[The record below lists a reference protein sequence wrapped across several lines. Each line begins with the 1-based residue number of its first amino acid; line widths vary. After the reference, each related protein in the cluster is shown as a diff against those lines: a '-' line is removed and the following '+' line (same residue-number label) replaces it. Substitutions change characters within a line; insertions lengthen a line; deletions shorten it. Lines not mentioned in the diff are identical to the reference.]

1 MSKQFTKVLAL
12 GLAAMMVLSGC
23 GGTSTETKTPEESTA
38 EKAEQ
43 QQEQTQEQ
51 QAGEETKHELKE
63 VVIPVISTEEIETFN
78 FLHSQRTEDSRVLV
92 NLWDGLLTSNS
103 RGEIVAGIADEW
115 GTEDGGLTWK
125 FHLRDGVKWVDVNA
139 NEKADCTAEDFATG
153 LEWVLNFHKNES
165 INTSLAMG
173 MIKGAEE
180 YYEYTKA
187 LSKEEAQAL
196 TAGEGSKFRE
206 TVGMEVVDKNNI
218 VFHCISEK
226 PYFEGVATSTCV
238 YPLSQALVDELGVDG
253 VNGMN
258 NENMWYNGAYTLT
271 SYIQGNE
278 KIFTK
283 NPKYWDA
290 DSVRFD
296 TATHRMV
303 ESWDTAYQ
311 LYQAGEVDYVKLT
324 ESMIKTISENPNHE
338 FYKYMVPDKPSSS
351 SYQMHWNYA
360 KNKED
365 GTVDTNW
372 NTAIANEAFRKSIY
386 YGLDLTG
393 FFGRFN
399 ALEPLQCEN
408 NAFTCRNLVRTSD
421 GTDYVDLVE
430 ERLQLPKSNGETP
443 RRYDPEKAAEYKKQ
457 AMEELSALGV
467 TFPVEIDYYIAG
479 SDQTKLDNTL
489 VLQNSF
495 ENCLG
500 SDYVKFNIK
509 TYISSLGKEVRE
521 PRLHSFIIS
530 GWSTDYN
537 DPKGYLDSTVIGNDN
552 AWYAD
557 SYSNINK
564 VEENDVTKE
573 LLDSYRTYTKMVE
586 EADKITKDMD
596 ARYEAFA
603 DAEAYTLEKAHMLPC
618 YYNVG
623 WCLTRYNVHAEF
635 SGSRMKNW
643 ETKADGYTVD
653 EVKEILAAQ
662 GK

>member
-12 GLAAMMVLSGC
+12 GLAAMMVLGGC
-23 GGTSTETKTPEESTA
+23 GGTSTETKAPEDATA
-38 EKAEQ
+38 EKQEQQDEQ
-43 QQEQTQEQ
+43 QQTGPEATR
-51 QAGEETKHELKE
+51 ELKE
-63 VVIPVISTEEIETFN
+63 VVIPKIATGEIETFN
-78 FLHSQRTEDSRVLV
+78 FLHSQRAEDSTVLL

-103 RGEIVAGIADEW
+103 RGEIIAAIADEW

-153 LEWVLNFHKNES
+153 LEWILNFHKNES
-165 INTSLAMG
+165 INTSMPIE

-180 YYEYTKA
+180 YYEYTKT
-187 LSKEEAQAL
+187 LSEEEARAL

-206 TVGMEVVDKNNI
+206 MVGMEIVDKNNI
-218 VFHCISEK
+218 IYHCISEK
-226 PYFEGVATSTCV
+226 PYFDTLATSNAL
-238 YPLSQALVDELGVDG
+238 YPLAQGLVDELGVDG
-253 VNGMN
+253 VNAMN
-258 NENMWYNGAYTLT
+258 NENMWYNGGYTLT

-283 NPKYWDA
+283 NPKYWDTE
-290 DSVRFD
+290 SVRFD

-324 ESMIKTISENPNHE
+324 ESMIKTISDNPNHE
-338 FYKYMVPDKPSSS
+338 FYKYMVPDKPSMS
-351 SYQMHWNYA
+351 SYQFHWNYA

-365 GTVDTNW
+365 GTPDTNW

-386 YGLDLTG
+386 YGLNLTDY
-393 FFGRFN
+393 FARFN
-399 ALEPLQCEN
+399 AVEPLQCEN
-408 NAFTCRNLVRTSD
+408 NGFTCRNLVRTSD

-430 ERLQLPKSNGETP
+430 DRLELPASDGTNP
-443 RRYDPEKAAEYKKQ
+443 RRYDADKAAEYKKQ
-457 AMEELSALGV
+457 AMEELTALGV

-479 SDQTKLDNTL
+479 ANQTQLDNAL

-495 ENCLG
+495 DKYLG
-500 SDYVKFNIK
+500 GDYVKLNIK
-509 TYISSLGKEVRE
+509 TYISSLSKEVRE
-521 PRLHSFIIS
+521 PRLQSFVIN
-530 GWSTDYN
+530 GWSADYN
-537 DPKGYLDSTVIGNDN
+537 DPKNYLGQTVIGNDN

-557 SYSNINK
+557 AYSNINK
-564 VEENDVTKE
+564 LEENETNKE
-573 LLDSYRTYTKMVE
+573 LLEQYRTYTEMVE
-586 EADKITKDMD
+586 KADAITKDMD

-653 EVKEILAAQ
+653 EVKAILAAQ

>member
-43 QQEQTQEQ
+43 DQTGVES
-51 QAGEETKHELKE
+51 TRELKE
-63 VVIPVISTEEIETFN
+63 VVIPKIASSELETFN
-78 FLHSQRTEDSRVLV
+78 FLHSQRSEDAVVLL

-103 RGEIVAGIADEW
+103 RGEIIAAVADEW
-115 GTEDGGLTWK
+115 GTKDGGLTWK

-165 INTSLAMG
+165 VNTSMPIE

-180 YYEYTKA
+180 YYEYTKT
-187 LSKEEAQAL
+187 LSEEEARAL

-206 TVGMEVVDKNNI
+206 MVGMEIVDKNNI
-218 VFHCISEK
+218 IYHCVSEK
-226 PYFEGVATSTCV
+226 PYFDTLATSNCL
-238 YPLSQALVDELGVDG
+238 YPLAQGLVDELGVDG
-253 VNGMN
+253 VNAMN

-278 KIFTK
+278 KVFTK
-283 NPKYWDA
+283 NPKYWDTE
-290 DSVRFD
+290 SVRFD

-311 LYQAGEVDYVKLT
+311 LYQTGDVDYVKLT

-338 FYKYMVPDKPSSS
+338 FYKYMVPDKPSTM
-351 SYQMHWNYA
+351 SYQFHWNYA

-365 GTVDTNW
+365 GTPDTNW

-386 YGLDLTG
+386 YGLNLYDY
-393 FFGRFN
+393 FGRFN
-399 ALEPLQCEN
+399 AVEPLQCEN
-408 NAFTCRNLVRTSD
+408 SSYTCRNLARTSD
-421 GTDYVDLVE
+421 GVDYVDLVE
-430 ERLQLPKSNGETP
+430 ERMGLPESDGKNT
-443 RRYDPEKAAEYKKQ
+443 RRYDAEKGAEYKKQ
-457 AMEELSALGV
+457 AIEELTALGV
-467 TFPVEIDYYIAG
+467 TFPVDVDFYVPGAN
-479 SDQTKLDNTL
+479 QTQLDNAL

-495 ENCLG
+495 DKYLG

-509 TYISSLGKEVRE
+509 TYISSFSKEVRE
-521 PRLHSFIIS
+521 PRVQSFCIN
-530 GWSTDYN
+530 GWGADYN
-537 DPKGYLDSTVIGNDN
+537 DPKNYLGQTVIGNDN
-552 AWYAD
+552 AWYSSA
-557 SYSNINK
+557 YSNINK
-564 VEENDVTKE
+564 VEENETNKE
-573 LLDSYRTYTKMVE
+573 LLDSYRTYTEMVE
-586 EADKITKDMD
+586 KADAITKDMD

-653 EVKEILAAQ
+653 EVKAILAAQ

>member
-1 MSKQFTKVLAL
+1 MNKQFTKALAL
-12 GLAAMMVLSGC
+12 GLAAMMVLGGC
-23 GGTSTETKTPEESTA
+23 GGTSTETKAPEDATA
-38 EKAEQ
+38 EKQEQQDEQ
-43 QQEQTQEQ
+43 QQTGPEATR
-51 QAGEETKHELKE
+51 ELKE
-63 VVIPVISTEEIETFN
+63 VVIPKIATGEIETFN
-78 FLHSQRTEDSRVLV
+78 FLHSQRAEDSTVLL

-103 RGEIVAGIADEW
+103 RGEIIAAIADEW

-153 LEWVLNFHKNES
+153 LEWILNFHKNES
-165 INTSLAMG
+165 INTSMPIE

-180 YYEYTKA
+180 YYEYTKT
-187 LSKEEAQAL
+187 LSEEEARAL

-206 TVGMEVVDKNNI
+206 MVGMEIVDKNNI
-218 VFHCISEK
+218 IYHCISEK
-226 PYFEGVATSTCV
+226 PYFDTLATSNAL
-238 YPLSQALVDELGVDG
+238 YPLAQGLVDELGVDG
-253 VNGMN
+253 VNAMN
-258 NENMWYNGAYTLT
+258 NENMWYNGGYTLT

-283 NPKYWDA
+283 NPKYWDTE
-290 DSVRFD
+290 SVRFD

-324 ESMIKTISENPNHE
+324 ESMIKTISDNPNHE
-338 FYKYMVPDKPSSS
+338 FYKYMVPDKPSMS
-351 SYQMHWNYA
+351 SYQFHWNYA

-365 GTVDTNW
+365 GTPDTNW

-386 YGLDLTG
+386 YGLNLTDY
-393 FFGRFN
+393 FARFN
-399 ALEPLQCEN
+399 AVEPLQCEN
-408 NAFTCRNLVRTSD
+408 NGFTCRNLVRTSD

-430 ERLQLPKSNGETP
+430 DRLELPASDGTNP
-443 RRYDPEKAAEYKKQ
+443 RRYDADKAAEYKKQ
-457 AMEELSALGV
+457 AMEELTALGV

-479 SDQTKLDNTL
+479 ANQTQLDNAL

-495 ENCLG
+495 DKYLG
-500 SDYVKFNIK
+500 GDYVKLNIK
-509 TYISSLGKEVRE
+509 TYISSLSKEVRE
-521 PRLHSFIIS
+521 PRLQSFVIN
-530 GWSTDYN
+530 GWSADYN
-537 DPKGYLDSTVIGNDN
+537 DPKNYLGQTVIGNDN

-557 SYSNINK
+557 AYSNINK
-564 VEENDVTKE
+564 LEENETNKE
-573 LLDSYRTYTKMVE
+573 LLEQYRTYTEMVE
-586 EADKITKDMD
+586 KADAITKDMD

-653 EVKEILAAQ
+653 EVKAILAAQ

>member
-43 QQEQTQEQ
+43 EQTGVES
-51 QAGEETKHELKE
+51 TRELKE
-63 VVIPVISTEEIETFN
+63 VVIPKIATSELTTFN
-78 FLHSQRTEDSRVLV
+78 FLHTQNGDDGVVLY
-92 NLWDGLLTSNS
+92 NLWDGLLSSNS
-103 RGEIVAGIADEW
+103 WGQIIAGIADEW

-139 NEKADCTAEDFATG
+139 NEKADCVADDFATG
-153 LEWVLNFHKNES
+153 LEWVLNFHKNEAV
-165 INTSLAMG
+165 NTSMPME
-173 MIKGAEE
+173 MIKGARE
-180 YYEYTKA
+180 YYEYTKT
-187 LSKEEAQAL
+187 LSEEEGYAL

-206 TVGMEVVDKNNI
+206 MVGIEVLDEHNLI
-218 VFHCISEK
+218 YHCIAEK
-226 PYFEGVATSTCV
+226 PYFDTLAASNCL
-238 YPLSQALVDELGVDG
+238 YPLAQGLVDELGVDG
-253 VNGMN
+253 VNAMN
-258 NENMWYNGAYTLT
+258 NENMWYNGAYTMT
-271 SYIQGNE
+271 TYVQGNE
-278 KIFTK
+278 KVFTK
-283 NPKYWDA
+283 NPKYWDTE
-290 DSVRFD
+290 SVRFD
-296 TATHRMV
+296 KATHRMV
-303 ESWDTAYQ
+303 ESWDTAYH

-324 ESMIKTISENPNHE
+324 ESMVKTISENPDHE
-338 FYKYMVPDKPSSS
+338 FYKYMVPDKPSKMSV
-351 SYQMHWNYA
+351 QFHWNYV

-365 GTVDTNW
+365 GTPDTNW

-386 YGLDLTG
+386 YGLNMIDYL
-393 FFGRFN
+393 GRFN
-399 ALEPLQCEN
+399 AVEPLQCEN
-408 NAFTCRNLVRTSD
+408 SSYTCRNLARTSD

-467 TFPVEIDYYIAG
+467 TFPVEFDHYIVG
-479 SDQTKLDNTL
+479 SNQTQLDNAL

-495 ENCLG
+495 DKYLG
-500 SDYVKFNIK
+500 SDYVKLNIN
-509 TYISSLGKEVRE
+509 TYIANFNKEIRE
-521 PRLHSFIIS
+521 RRLQSFRLD
-530 GWSTDYN
+530 GWGADYN
-537 DPKGYLDSTVIGNDN
+537 DPKNYLAQTMLGNEN
-552 AWYAD
+552 AMYAE

-564 VEENDVTKE
+564 LEENETNKE
-573 LLDSYRTYTKMVE
+573 LLEQLRTYTEMVE
-586 EADKITKDMD
+586 KADAITKDMD

-653 EVKEILAAQ
+653 EVKAILAAQ

>member
-1 MSKQFTKVLAL
+1 MNKQFTKALAL
-12 GLAAMMVLSGC
+12 GLAAMMVLGGC
-23 GGTSTETKTPEESTA
+23 GGASTETKAPEEATA
-38 EKAEQ
+38 EKQEQQDEQ
-43 QQEQTQEQ
+43 QQTGPEATR
-51 QAGEETKHELKE
+51 ELKE
-63 VVIPVISTEEIETFN
+63 VVIPKIATGEIETFN
-78 FLHSQRTEDSRVLV
+78 FLHSQRAEDSTVLL

-103 RGEIVAGIADEW
+103 RGEIIAAIADEW

-153 LEWVLNFHKNES
+153 LEWILNFHKNES
-165 INTSLAMG
+165 INTSMPIE

-180 YYEYTKA
+180 YYEYTKT
-187 LSKEEAQAL
+187 LSEEEARAL

-206 TVGMEVVDKNNI
+206 MVGMEIVDKNNI
-218 VFHCISEK
+218 IYHCISEK
-226 PYFEGVATSTCV
+226 PYFDTLATSNAL
-238 YPLSQALVDELGVDG
+238 YPLAQGLVDELGVDG
-253 VNGMN
+253 VNAMN
-258 NENMWYNGAYTLT
+258 NENMWYNGGYTLT

-283 NPKYWDA
+283 NPKYWDTE
-290 DSVRFD
+290 SVRFD

-324 ESMIKTISENPNHE
+324 ESMIKTISDNPNHE
-338 FYKYMVPDKPSSS
+338 FYKYMVPDKPSMS
-351 SYQMHWNYA
+351 SYQFHWNYA

-365 GTVDTNW
+365 GTPDTNW

-386 YGLDLTG
+386 YGLNLTDY
-393 FFGRFN
+393 FARFN
-399 ALEPLQCEN
+399 AVEPLQCEN
-408 NAFTCRNLVRTSD
+408 NGFTCRNLVRTSD

-430 ERLQLPKSNGETP
+430 DRLELPASDGTNP
-443 RRYDPEKAAEYKKQ
+443 RRYDADKAAEYKKQ
-457 AMEELSALGV
+457 AMEELTALGV
-467 TFPVEIDYYIAG
+467 TFPVEINYYIAG
-479 SDQTKLDNTL
+479 ANQTQLDNAL

-495 ENCLG
+495 DKYLG
-500 SDYVKFNIK
+500 GDYVKLNIK
-509 TYISSLGKEVRE
+509 TYISSLSKEVRE
-521 PRLHSFIIS
+521 PRLQSFVIN
-530 GWSTDYN
+530 GWSADYN
-537 DPKGYLDSTVIGNDN
+537 DPKNYLGQTVIGNDN

-557 SYSNINK
+557 AYSNINK
-564 VEENDVTKE
+564 LEENETNKE
-573 LLDSYRTYTKMVE
+573 LLEQYRTYTEMVE
-586 EADKITKDMD
+586 KADAITKDMD

-653 EVKEILAAQ
+653 EVKAILAAQ

>member
-1 MSKQFTKVLAL
+1 MNKQFTKALAL
-12 GLAAMMVLSGC
+12 GLAAMMVLGGC
-23 GGTSTETKTPEESTA
+23 GGASTETKAPEEASA
-38 EKAEQ
+38 EKPQQ
-43 QQEQTQEQ
+43 QQEQSEPE
-51 QAGEETKHELKE
+51 AKRELTE
-63 VVIPVISTEEIETFN
+63 VVIPKIASSELETFN
-78 FLHSQRTEDSRVLV
+78 FLHSQRSEDAVVLL

-103 RGEIVAGIADEW
+103 RGEIIAAVADEW
-115 GTEDGGLTWK
+115 GTKDGGLTWK

-165 INTSLAMG
+165 VNTSMPIE

-180 YYEYTKA
+180 YYEYTKT
-187 LSKEEAQAL
+187 LSEEEARAL

-206 TVGMEVVDKNNI
+206 MVGMEIVDKNNI
-218 VFHCISEK
+218 IIYHCVSEK
-226 PYFEGVATSTCV
+226 PYFDTLATSNCL
-238 YPLSQALVDELGVDG
+238 YPLAQGLVDELGVDG
-253 VNGMN
+253 VNAMN

-278 KIFTK
+278 KVFTK
-283 NPKYWDA
+283 NPKYWDTE
-290 DSVRFD
+290 SVRFD

-311 LYQAGEVDYVKLT
+311 LYQTGDVDYVKLT
-324 ESMIKTISENPNHE
+324 ESMIKTISENPDHE
-338 FYKYMVPDKPSSS
+338 LYQYMVPDKPSTM
-351 SYQMHWNYA
+351 SYQFHWNYA

-365 GTVDTNW
+365 GTPDTNW

-386 YGLDLTG
+386 YGLNLYDY
-393 FFGRFN
+393 FGRFN
-399 ALEPLQCEN
+399 AVEPLQCEN
-408 NAFTCRNLVRTSD
+408 SSYTCRNLARTSD
-421 GTDYVDLVE
+421 GVDYVDLVE
-430 ERLQLPKSNGETP
+430 ERMGLPESDGKNP
-443 RRYDPEKAAEYKKQ
+443 RRYDAEKGAEYKKQ
-457 AMEELSALGV
+457 AIEELTALGV
-467 TFPVEIDYYIAG
+467 TFPVDVDFYVPGAN
-479 SDQTKLDNTL
+479 QTQLDNAL

-495 ENCLG
+495 DKYLG

-509 TYISSLGKEVRE
+509 TYISSFSKEVRE
-521 PRLHSFIIS
+521 PRVQSFCIN
-530 GWSTDYN
+530 GWGADYN
-537 DPKGYLDSTVIGNDN
+537 DPKNYLGQTVIGNDN
-552 AWYAD
+552 AWYSSA
-557 SYSNINK
+557 YSNINK
-564 VEENDVTKE
+564 VEENETNKE
-573 LLDSYRTYTKMVE
+573 LLDSYRTYTEMVE
-586 EADKITKDMD
+586 KADAITKDMD

>member
-43 QQEQTQEQ
+43 EQTGVES
-51 QAGEETKHELKE
+51 TRELTE
-63 VVIPVISTEEIETFN
+63 VVIPKIASSELETFN
-78 FLHSQRTEDSRVLV
+78 FLHSQRSEDAVVLL

-103 RGEIVAGIADEW
+103 RGEIIAAVADEW

-165 INTSLAMG
+165 VNTSMPIE

-180 YYEYTKA
+180 YYEYTKT
-187 LSKEEAQAL
+187 LSEEEARAL

-206 TVGMEVVDKNNI
+206 MVGMEIVDKNNI
-218 VFHCISEK
+218 IYHCVSEK
-226 PYFEGVATSTCV
+226 PYFDTLATSNCL
-238 YPLSQALVDELGVDG
+238 YPLAQGLVDELGVDG
-253 VNGMN
+253 VNAMN

-278 KIFTK
+278 KVFTK
-283 NPKYWDA
+283 NPKYWDTE
-290 DSVRFD
+290 SVRFD

-311 LYQAGEVDYVKLT
+311 LYQTGDVDYVKLT
-324 ESMIKTISENPNHE
+324 ESMIKTISENPDHE
-338 FYKYMVPDKPSSS
+338 LYQYMVPDKPSTM
-351 SYQMHWNYA
+351 SYQFHWNYA

-365 GTVDTNW
+365 GTPDTNW

-386 YGLDLTG
+386 YGLNLYDY
-393 FFGRFN
+393 FGRFN
-399 ALEPLQCEN
+399 AVEPLQCEN
-408 NAFTCRNLVRTSD
+408 SSYTCRNLARTSD
-421 GTDYVDLVE
+421 GVDYVDLVE
-430 ERLQLPKSNGETP
+430 ERMGLPESDGKNP
-443 RRYDPEKAAEYKKQ
+443 RRYDAEKGAEYKKQ
-457 AMEELSALGV
+457 AIEELTALGV
-467 TFPVEIDYYIAG
+467 TFPVDVDFYVPGAN
-479 SDQTKLDNTL
+479 QTQLDNAL

-495 ENCLG
+495 DKYLG

-509 TYISSLGKEVRE
+509 TYISSFSKEVRE
-521 PRLHSFIIS
+521 PRVQSFCIN
-530 GWSTDYN
+530 GWGADYN
-537 DPKGYLDSTVIGNDN
+537 DPKNYLGQTVIGNDN
-552 AWYAD
+552 AWYSSA
-557 SYSNINK
+557 YSNINK
-564 VEENDVTKE
+564 VEENETNKE

>member
-12 GLAAMMVLSGC
+12 GLAAMMVLGGC
-23 GGTSTETKTPEESTA
+23 GGTSTETKAPEDATA
-38 EKAEQ
+38 EKQEQQDEQ
-43 QQEQTQEQ
+43 QQTGPEATR
-51 QAGEETKHELKE
+51 ELKE
-63 VVIPVISTEEIETFN
+63 VVIPKIATGEIETFN
-78 FLHSQRTEDSRVLV
+78 FLHSQRAEDSTVLL

-103 RGEIVAGIADEW
+103 RGEIIAAIADEW

-153 LEWVLNFHKNES
+153 LEWILNFHKNES
-165 INTSLAMG
+165 INTSMPIE

-180 YYEYTKA
+180 YYEYTKT
-187 LSKEEAQAL
+187 LSEEEARAL

-206 TVGMEVVDKNNI
+206 MVGMEIVDKNNI
-218 VFHCISEK
+218 IYHCISEK
-226 PYFEGVATSTCV
+226 PYFDTLATSNAL
-238 YPLSQALVDELGVDG
+238 YPLAQGLVDELGVDG
-253 VNGMN
+253 VNAMN
-258 NENMWYNGAYTLT
+258 NENMWYNGGYTLT

-283 NPKYWDA
+283 NPKYWDTE
-290 DSVRFD
+290 SVRFD

-324 ESMIKTISENPNHE
+324 ESMIKTISDNPNHE
-338 FYKYMVPDKPSSS
+338 FYKYMVPDKPSMS
-351 SYQMHWNYA
+351 SYQFHWNYA

-365 GTVDTNW
+365 GTPDTNW

-386 YGLDLTG
+386 YGLNLTDY
-393 FFGRFN
+393 FARFN
-399 ALEPLQCEN
+399 AVEPLQCEN
-408 NAFTCRNLVRTSD
+408 NGFTCRNLVRTSD

-430 ERLQLPKSNGETP
+430 DRLELPASDGTNP
-443 RRYDPEKAAEYKKQ
+443 RRYDADKAAEYKKQ
-457 AMEELSALGV
+457 AMEELTALGV

-479 SDQTKLDNTL
+479 ANQTQLDNAL

-495 ENCLG
+495 DKYLG
-500 SDYVKFNIK
+500 GDYVKLNIK
-509 TYISSLGKEVRE
+509 TYISSFSKEVRE
-521 PRLHSFIIS
+521 PRVQSFCIN
-530 GWSTDYN
+530 GWGADYN
-537 DPKGYLDSTVIGNDN
+537 DPKNYLGQTVIGNDN
-552 AWYAD
+552 AWYSSA
-557 SYSNINK
+557 YSNINK
-564 VEENDVTKE
+564 VEENETNKE
-573 LLDSYRTYTKMVE
+573 LLDSYRTYTEMVE
-586 EADKITKDMD
+586 KADAITKDMD

-653 EVKEILAAQ
+653 EVKAILAAQ

>member
-1 MSKQFTKVLAL
+1 L
-12 GLAAMMVLSGC
+12 
-23 GGTSTETKTPEESTA
+23 
-38 EKAEQ
+38 
-43 QQEQTQEQ
+43 
-51 QAGEETKHELKE
+51 
-63 VVIPVISTEEIETFN
+63 ETFN
-78 FLHSQRTEDSRVLV
+78 FLHSQRSEDAVVLL

-103 RGEIVAGIADEW
+103 RGEIIAAVADEW
-115 GTEDGGLTWK
+115 GTKDGGLTWK

-165 INTSLAMG
+165 VNTSMPIE

-180 YYEYTKA
+180 YYEYTKT
-187 LSKEEAQAL
+187 LSEEEARAL

-206 TVGMEVVDKNNI
+206 MVGMEIVDKNNI
-218 VFHCISEK
+218 IYHCVSEK
-226 PYFEGVATSTCV
+226 PYFDTLATSNCL
-238 YPLSQALVDELGVDG
+238 YPLAQGLVDELGVDG
-253 VNGMN
+253 VNAMN

-278 KIFTK
+278 KVFTK
-283 NPKYWDA
+283 NPKYWDTE
-290 DSVRFD
+290 SVRFD

-311 LYQAGEVDYVKLT
+311 LYQTGDVDYVKLT
-324 ESMIKTISENPNHE
+324 ESMIKTISENPDHE
-338 FYKYMVPDKPSSS
+338 LYQYMVPDKPSTM
-351 SYQMHWNYA
+351 SYQFHWNYA

-365 GTVDTNW
+365 GTPDTNW

-386 YGLDLTG
+386 YGLNLYDY
-393 FFGRFN
+393 FGRFN
-399 ALEPLQCEN
+399 AVEPLQCEN
-408 NAFTCRNLVRTSD
+408 SSYTCRNLARTSD
-421 GTDYVDLVE
+421 GVDYVDLVE
-430 ERLQLPKSNGETP
+430 ERMGLPESDGKNP
-443 RRYDPEKAAEYKKQ
+443 RRYDAEKGAEYKKQ
-457 AMEELSALGV
+457 AIEELTALGV
-467 TFPVEIDYYIAG
+467 TFPVDVDFYVPGAN
-479 SDQTKLDNTL
+479 QTQLDNAL

-495 ENCLG
+495 DKYLG

-509 TYISSLGKEVRE
+509 TYISSFSKEVRE
-521 PRLHSFIIS
+521 PRVQSFCIN
-530 GWSTDYN
+530 GWGADYN
-537 DPKGYLDSTVIGNDN
+537 DPKNYLGQTVIGNDN
-552 AWYAD
+552 AWYSSA
-557 SYSNINK
+557 YSNINK
-564 VEENDVTKE
+564 VEENETNKE
-573 LLDSYRTYTKMVE
+573 LLDSYRTYTEMVE
-586 EADKITKDMD
+586 KADAITKDMD

-653 EVKEILAAQ
+653 EVKAILAAQ

>member
-1 MSKQFTKVLAL
+1 M
-12 GLAAMMVLSGC
+12 
-23 GGTSTETKTPEESTA
+23 
-38 EKAEQ
+38 
-43 QQEQTQEQ
+43 
-51 QAGEETKHELKE
+51 
-63 VVIPVISTEEIETFN
+63 
-78 FLHSQRTEDSRVLV
+78 
-92 NLWDGLLTSNS
+92 
-103 RGEIVAGIADEW
+103 
-115 GTEDGGLTWK
+115 
-125 FHLRDGVKWVDVNA
+125 
-139 NEKADCTAEDFATG
+139 
-153 LEWVLNFHKNES
+153 
-165 INTSLAMG
+165 
-173 MIKGAEE
+173 
-180 YYEYTKA
+180 
-187 LSKEEAQAL
+187 
-196 TAGEGSKFRE
+196 
-206 TVGMEVVDKNNI
+206 
-218 VFHCISEK
+218 
-226 PYFEGVATSTCV
+226 
-238 YPLSQALVDELGVDG
+238 
-253 VNGMN
+253 
-258 NENMWYNGAYTLT
+258 
-271 SYIQGNE
+271 
-278 KIFTK
+278 
-283 NPKYWDA
+283 
-290 DSVRFD
+290 
-296 TATHRMV
+296 
-303 ESWDTAYQ
+303 
-311 LYQAGEVDYVKLT
+311 
-324 ESMIKTISENPNHE
+324 
-338 FYKYMVPDKPSSS
+338 
-351 SYQMHWNYA
+351 
-360 KNKED
+360 
-365 GTVDTNW
+365 
-372 NTAIANEAFRKSIY
+372 
-386 YGLDLTG
+386 
-393 FFGRFN
+393 
-399 ALEPLQCEN
+399 
-408 NAFTCRNLVRTSD
+408 RTSD

-653 EVKEILAAQ
+653 EVKAILAAQ

>member
-43 QQEQTQEQ
+43 EQTGVESTQ
-51 QAGEETKHELKE
+51 ELKE
-63 VVIPVISTEEIETFN
+63 VVIPKIATSELTTFN
-78 FLHSQRTEDSRVLV
+78 FLHTQNGDDGVVLY
-92 NLWDGLLTSNS
+92 NLWDGLLSSNS
-103 RGEIVAGIADEW
+103 WGQIIAGIADEW

-139 NEKADCTAEDFATG
+139 NEKADCVADDFATG
-153 LEWVLNFHKNES
+153 LEWVLNFHKNEAV
-165 INTSLAMG
+165 NTSMPME
-173 MIKGAEE
+173 MIKGARE
-180 YYEYTKA
+180 YYEYTKT
-187 LSKEEAQAL
+187 LSEEEGYAL

-206 TVGMEVVDKNNI
+206 MVGIEVLDEHNLI
-218 VFHCISEK
+218 YHCIAEK
-226 PYFEGVATSTCV
+226 PYFDTLAASNCL
-238 YPLSQALVDELGVDG
+238 YPLAQGLVDELGVEG
-253 VNGMN
+253 VNAMN
-258 NENMWYNGAYTLT
+258 NENMWYNGAYTMT
-271 SYIQGNE
+271 TYVQGNE
-278 KIFTK
+278 KVFTK
-283 NPKYWDA
+283 NPKYWDTE
-290 DSVRFD
+290 SVRFD
-296 TATHRMV
+296 KATHRMV
-303 ESWDTAYQ
+303 ESWDTAYH

-324 ESMIKTISENPNHE
+324 ESMVKTISENPDHE
-338 FYKYMVPDKPSSS
+338 FYKYMVPDKPSKMSV
-351 SYQMHWNYA
+351 QFHWNYV

-365 GTVDTNW
+365 GTPDTNW

-386 YGLDLTG
+386 YGLNLYDY
-393 FFGRFN
+393 FGRFN
-399 ALEPLQCEN
+399 AVEPLQCEN
-408 NAFTCRNLVRTSD
+408 SSYTCRNLARTSD

-467 TFPVEIDYYIAG
+467 TFPVEFDHYIVG
-479 SDQTKLDNTL
+479 SNQTQLDNAL

-495 ENCLG
+495 DKYLG
-500 SDYVKFNIK
+500 SDYVKLNIN
-509 TYISSLGKEVRE
+509 TYIANFNKEIRE
-521 PRLHSFIIS
+521 RRLQSFRLD
-530 GWSTDYN
+530 GWGADYN
-537 DPKGYLDSTVIGNDN
+537 DPKNYLAQTMLGNEN
-552 AWYAD
+552 AMYAE

-564 VEENDVTKE
+564 LEENETNKE
-573 LLDSYRTYTKMVE
+573 LLEQLRTYTEMVE
-586 EADKITKDMD
+586 KADAITKDMD

-603 DAEAYTLEKAHMLPC
+603 DAEAYTIEKVHMLPC
-618 YYNVG
+618 NYNVG

-653 EVKEILAAQ
+653 EVKAILAAQ

>member
-43 QQEQTQEQ
+43 EQTGVES
-51 QAGEETKHELKE
+51 TRELKE
-63 VVIPVISTEEIETFN
+63 VVIPKIATSELTTFN
-78 FLHSQRTEDSRVLV
+78 FLHTQNGDDGVVLY
-92 NLWDGLLTSNS
+92 NLWDGLLSSNS
-103 RGEIVAGIADEW
+103 WGQIIAGIADEW

-139 NEKADCTAEDFATG
+139 NEKADCVADDFATG
-153 LEWVLNFHKNES
+153 LEWVLNFHKNEAV
-165 INTSLAMG
+165 NTSMPME
-173 MIKGAEE
+173 MIKGARE
-180 YYEYTKA
+180 YYEYTKT
-187 LSKEEAQAL
+187 LSEEEGYAL

-206 TVGMEVVDKNNI
+206 MVGIEVLDEHNLI
-218 VFHCISEK
+218 YHCIAEK
-226 PYFEGVATSTCV
+226 PYFDTLAASNCL
-238 YPLSQALVDELGVDG
+238 YPLAQGLVDELGIDG
-253 VNGMN
+253 VNAMN
-258 NENMWYNGAYTLT
+258 NENMWYNGAYTMT
-271 SYIQGNE
+271 TYVQGNE
-278 KIFTK
+278 KVFTK
-283 NPKYWDA
+283 NPKYWDTE
-290 DSVRFD
+290 SVRFD
-296 TATHRMV
+296 KATHRMV
-303 ESWDTAYQ
+303 ESWDTAYH

-324 ESMIKTISENPNHE
+324 ESMVKTISENPDHE
-338 FYKYMVPDKPSSS
+338 FYKYMVPDKPSKMSV
-351 SYQMHWNYA
+351 QFHWNYV

-365 GTVDTNW
+365 GTPDTNW

-386 YGLDLTG
+386 YGLNLYDY
-393 FFGRFN
+393 FGRFN
-399 ALEPLQCEN
+399 AVEPLQCEN
-408 NAFTCRNLVRTSD
+408 SSYTCRNLARTSD

-467 TFPVEIDYYIAG
+467 TFPVEFDHYIVG
-479 SDQTKLDNTL
+479 SNQTQLDNAL

-495 ENCLG
+495 DKYLG
-500 SDYVKFNIK
+500 SDYVKLNIN
-509 TYISSLGKEVRE
+509 TYIANFNKEIRE
-521 PRLHSFIIS
+521 RRLQSFRLD
-530 GWSTDYN
+530 GWGADYN
-537 DPKGYLDSTVIGNDN
+537 DPKNYLAQTMLGNEN
-552 AWYAD
+552 AMYAE

-564 VEENDVTKE
+564 LEENETNKE
-573 LLDSYRTYTKMVE
+573 LLEQLRTYTEMVE
-586 EADKITKDMD
+586 KADAITKDMD

-603 DAEAYTLEKAHMLPC
+603 DAEAYTIEKVHMLPC
-618 YYNVG
+618 NYNVG

-653 EVKEILAAQ
+653 EVKAILAAQ

>member
-43 QQEQTQEQ
+43 DQTGVES
-51 QAGEETKHELKE
+51 TRELKE
-63 VVIPVISTEEIETFN
+63 VVIPKIASSELETFN
-78 FLHSQRTEDSRVLV
+78 FLHSQRSEDAVVLL

-103 RGEIVAGIADEW
+103 RGEIIAAVADEW

-153 LEWVLNFHKNES
+153 LEWILNFHKNES
-165 INTSLAMG
+165 INTSMPIE

-180 YYEYTKA
+180 YYEYTKT
-187 LSKEEAQAL
+187 LSEEEARAL

-206 TVGMEVVDKNNI
+206 MVGMEIVDKNNI
-218 VFHCISEK
+218 IYHCISEK
-226 PYFEGVATSTCV
+226 PYFDTLATSNAL
-238 YPLSQALVDELGVDG
+238 YPLAQGLVDELGVDG
-253 VNGMN
+253 VNAMN
-258 NENMWYNGAYTLT
+258 NENMWYNGGYTLT

-283 NPKYWDA
+283 NPKYWDTE
-290 DSVRFD
+290 SVRFD

-324 ESMIKTISENPNHE
+324 ESMIKTISDNPNHE
-338 FYKYMVPDKPSSS
+338 FYKYMVPDKPSMS
-351 SYQMHWNYA
+351 SYQFHWNYA

-365 GTVDTNW
+365 GTPDTNW

-386 YGLDLTG
+386 YGLNLTDY
-393 FFGRFN
+393 FARFN
-399 ALEPLQCEN
+399 AVEPLQCEN
-408 NAFTCRNLVRTSD
+408 NGFTCRNLVRTSD

-430 ERLQLPKSNGETP
+430 DRLELPASDGTNP
-443 RRYDPEKAAEYKKQ
+443 RRYDADKAAEYKKQ
-457 AMEELSALGV
+457 AMEELTALGV

-479 SDQTKLDNTL
+479 ANQTQLDNAL

-495 ENCLG
+495 DKYLG
-500 SDYVKFNIK
+500 GDYVKLNIK
-509 TYISSLGKEVRE
+509 TYISSFSKEVRE
-521 PRLHSFIIS
+521 PRVQSFCIN
-530 GWSTDYN
+530 GWGADYN
-537 DPKGYLDSTVIGNDN
+537 DPKNYLGQTVIGNDN
-552 AWYAD
+552 AWYSSA
-557 SYSNINK
+557 YSNINK
-564 VEENDVTKE
+564 VEENETNKE

>member
-43 QQEQTQEQ
+43 EQTGVES
-51 QAGEETKHELKE
+51 TRELKE
-63 VVIPVISTEEIETFN
+63 VVIPKIATSELTTFN
-78 FLHSQRTEDSRVLV
+78 FLHTQNGDDGVVLY
-92 NLWDGLLTSNS
+92 NLWDGLLSSNS
-103 RGEIVAGIADEW
+103 WGQIIAGIADEW

-139 NEKADCTAEDFATG
+139 NEKADCVVDDFATG
-153 LEWVLNFHKNES
+153 LEWVLNFHKNEAV
-165 INTSLAMG
+165 NTSMPME
-173 MIKGAEE
+173 MIKGARE
-180 YYEYTKA
+180 YYEYTKT
-187 LSKEEAQAL
+187 LSEEEGYAL

-206 TVGMEVVDKNNI
+206 MVGIEVLDEHNLI
-218 VFHCISEK
+218 YHCIAEK
-226 PYFEGVATSTCV
+226 PYFDTLAASNCL
-238 YPLSQALVDELGVDG
+238 YPLAQGLVDELGVDG
-253 VNGMN
+253 VNAMN
-258 NENMWYNGAYTLT
+258 NENMWYNGAYTMT
-271 SYIQGNE
+271 TYVQGNE
-278 KIFTK
+278 KVFTK
-283 NPKYWDA
+283 NPKYWDTE
-290 DSVRFD
+290 SVRFD
-296 TATHRMV
+296 KATHRMV
-303 ESWDTAYQ
+303 ESWDTAYH

-324 ESMIKTISENPNHE
+324 ESMVKTISENPDHE
-338 FYKYMVPDKPSSS
+338 FYKYMVPDKPSKMSV
-351 SYQMHWNYA
+351 QFHWNYV

-365 GTVDTNW
+365 GTPDTNW

-386 YGLDLTG
+386 YGLNMIDYL
-393 FFGRFN
+393 GRFN
-399 ALEPLQCEN
+399 AVEPLQCEN
-408 NAFTCRNLVRTSD
+408 SSYTCRNLARTSD

-467 TFPVEIDYYIAG
+467 TFPVEFDHYIVG
-479 SDQTKLDNTL
+479 SNQTQLDNAL

-495 ENCLG
+495 DKYLG
-500 SDYVKFNIK
+500 SDYVKLNIN
-509 TYISSLGKEVRE
+509 TYIANFNKEIRE
-521 PRLHSFIIS
+521 RRLQSFRLD
-530 GWSTDYN
+530 GWGADYN
-537 DPKGYLDSTVIGNDN
+537 DPKNYLAQTMLGNEN
-552 AWYAD
+552 AMYAE

-564 VEENDVTKE
+564 LEENETNKE
-573 LLDSYRTYTKMVE
+573 LLEQLRTYTEMVE
-586 EADKITKDMD
+586 KADAITKDMD

-603 DAEAYTLEKAHMLPC
+603 DAEAYTIEKVHMLPC
-618 YYNVG
+618 NYNVG

-653 EVKEILAAQ
+653 EVKAILAAQ

>member
-12 GLAAMMVLSGC
+12 GLAAMMVLGGC
-23 GGTSTETKTPEESTA
+23 GGTSTETKAPEDATA
-38 EKAEQ
+38 EKQEQQDEQ
-43 QQEQTQEQ
+43 QQTGPEATR
-51 QAGEETKHELKE
+51 ELKE
-63 VVIPVISTEEIETFN
+63 VVIPKIATGEIETFN
-78 FLHSQRTEDSRVLV
+78 FLHSQRAEDSTVLL

-103 RGEIVAGIADEW
+103 RGEIIAAIADEW

-153 LEWVLNFHKNES
+153 LEWILNFHKNES
-165 INTSLAMG
+165 INTSMPIE

-180 YYEYTKA
+180 YYEYTKT
-187 LSKEEAQAL
+187 LSEEEARAL

-206 TVGMEVVDKNNI
+206 MVGMEIVDKNNI
-218 VFHCISEK
+218 IYHCISEK
-226 PYFEGVATSTCV
+226 PYFDTLATSNAL
-238 YPLSQALVDELGVDG
+238 YPLAQGLVDELGVDG
-253 VNGMN
+253 VNAMN
-258 NENMWYNGAYTLT
+258 NENMWYNGGYTLT

-283 NPKYWDA
+283 NPKYWDTE
-290 DSVRFD
+290 SVRFD

-324 ESMIKTISENPNHE
+324 ESMIKTISDNPNHE
-338 FYKYMVPDKPSSS
+338 FYKYMVPDKPSMS
-351 SYQMHWNYA
+351 SYQFHWNYA

-365 GTVDTNW
+365 GTPDTNW

-386 YGLDLTG
+386 YGLNLTDY
-393 FFGRFN
+393 FARFN
-399 ALEPLQCEN
+399 AVEPLQCEN
-408 NAFTCRNLVRTSD
+408 NGFTCRNLVRTSD

-430 ERLQLPKSNGETP
+430 DRLELPASDGTNP
-443 RRYDPEKAAEYKKQ
+443 RRYDADKAAEYKKQ
-457 AMEELSALGV
+457 AMEELTALGV

-479 SDQTKLDNTL
+479 ANQTQLDNAL

-495 ENCLG
+495 DKYLG
-500 SDYVKFNIK
+500 GDYVKLNIK
-509 TYISSLGKEVRE
+509 TYISSLSKEVRE
-521 PRLHSFIIS
+521 PRLQSFVIN
-530 GWSTDYN
+530 GWSADYN
-537 DPKGYLDSTVIGNDN
+537 DPKNYLGQTVIGNDN

-557 SYSNINK
+557 AYSNINK
-564 VEENDVTKE
+564 LEENETNKE
-573 LLDSYRTYTKMVE
+573 LLEQYRTYTEMVE
-586 EADKITKDMD
+586 KADAITKDMD

>member
-103 RGEIVAGIADEW
+103 RGEIIAAVADEW

-165 INTSLAMG
+165 VNTSMPIE

-180 YYEYTKA
+180 YYEYTKT
-187 LSKEEAQAL
+187 LSEEEARAL

-206 TVGMEVVDKNNI
+206 MVGMEIVDKNNI
-218 VFHCISEK
+218 IYHCVSEK
-226 PYFEGVATSTCV
+226 PYFDTLATSNCL
-238 YPLSQALVDELGVDG
+238 YPLAQGLVDELGVDG
-253 VNGMN
+253 VNAMN

-278 KIFTK
+278 KVFTK
-283 NPKYWDA
+283 NPKYWDTE
-290 DSVRFD
+290 SVRFD

-311 LYQAGEVDYVKLT
+311 LYQTGDVDYVKLT
-324 ESMIKTISENPNHE
+324 ESMIKTISENPDHE
-338 FYKYMVPDKPSSS
+338 LYQYMVPDKPSTM
-351 SYQMHWNYA
+351 SYQFHWNYA

-365 GTVDTNW
+365 GTPDTNW

-386 YGLDLTG
+386 YGLNLYDY
-393 FFGRFN
+393 FGRFN
-399 ALEPLQCEN
+399 AVEPLQCEN
-408 NAFTCRNLVRTSD
+408 SSYTCRNLARTSD
-421 GTDYVDLVE
+421 GVDYVDLVE
-430 ERLQLPKSNGETP
+430 ERMGLPESDGKNP
-443 RRYDPEKAAEYKKQ
+443 RRYDAEKGAEYKKQ
-457 AMEELSALGV
+457 AIEELTALGV
-467 TFPVEIDYYIAG
+467 TFPVDVDFYVPGAN
-479 SDQTKLDNTL
+479 QTQLDNAL

-495 ENCLG
+495 DKYLG

-509 TYISSLGKEVRE
+509 TYISSFSKEVRE
-521 PRLHSFIIS
+521 PRVQSFCIN
-530 GWSTDYN
+530 GWGADYN
-537 DPKGYLDSTVIGNDN
+537 DPKNYLGQTVIGNDN
-552 AWYAD
+552 AWYSSA
-557 SYSNINK
+557 YSNINK
-564 VEENDVTKE
+564 VEENETNKE
-573 LLDSYRTYTKMVE
+573 LLDSYRTYTEMVE
-586 EADKITKDMD
+586 KADAITKDMD

-653 EVKEILAAQ
+653 EVKAILAAQ

>member
-165 INTSLAMG
+165 VNTSMPIE

-180 YYEYTKA
+180 YYEYTKT
-187 LSKEEAQAL
+187 LSEEEARAL

-206 TVGMEVVDKNNI
+206 MVGMEIVDKNNI
-218 VFHCISEK
+218 IYHCVSEK
-226 PYFEGVATSTCV
+226 PYFDTLATSNCL
-238 YPLSQALVDELGVDG
+238 YPLAQGLVDELGVDG
-253 VNGMN
+253 VNAMN

-278 KIFTK
+278 KVFTK
-283 NPKYWDA
+283 NPKYWDTE
-290 DSVRFD
+290 SVRFD

-311 LYQAGEVDYVKLT
+311 LYQTGDVDYVKLT
-324 ESMIKTISENPNHE
+324 ESMIKTISENPDHE
-338 FYKYMVPDKPSSS
+338 LYQYMVPDKPSTM
-351 SYQMHWNYA
+351 SYQFHWNYA

-365 GTVDTNW
+365 GTPDTNW

-386 YGLDLTG
+386 YGLNLYDY
-393 FFGRFN
+393 FGRFH
-399 ALEPLQCEN
+399 AVEPLQCEN
-408 NAFTCRNLVRTSD
+408 SSYTCRNLARTSD
-421 GTDYVDLVE
+421 GVDYVDLVE
-430 ERLQLPKSNGETP
+430 ERMGLPESDGKNP
-443 RRYDPEKAAEYKKQ
+443 RRYDAEKGAEYKKQ
-457 AMEELSALGV
+457 AIEELTALGV
-467 TFPVEIDYYIAG
+467 TFPVDVDFYVPGAN
-479 SDQTKLDNTL
+479 QTQLDNAL

-495 ENCLG
+495 DKYLG

-509 TYISSLGKEVRE
+509 TYISSFSKEVRE
-521 PRLHSFIIS
+521 PRVQSFCIN
-530 GWSTDYN
+530 GWGADYN
-537 DPKGYLDSTVIGNDN
+537 DPKNYLGQTVIGNDN
-552 AWYAD
+552 AWYSSA
-557 SYSNINK
+557 YSNINK
-564 VEENDVTKE
+564 VEENETNKE
-573 LLDSYRTYTKMVE
+573 LLDSYRTYTEMVE
-586 EADKITKDMD
+586 KADAITKDMD

>member
-43 QQEQTQEQ
+43 DQTGVES
-51 QAGEETKHELKE
+51 TRELKE
-63 VVIPVISTEEIETFN
+63 VVIPKIATSDLTTFN
-78 FLHSQRTEDSRVLV
+78 FLHTQNGDDGVVLY
-92 NLWDGLLTSNS
+92 NLWDGLLSSNS
-103 RGEIVAGIADEW
+103 WGQIIAGIADEW

-139 NEKADCTAEDFATG
+139 NEKADCVADDFATG
-153 LEWVLNFHKNES
+153 LEWVLNFHKNEAV
-165 INTSLAMG
+165 NTSMPME
-173 MIKGAEE
+173 MIKGARE
-180 YYEYTKA
+180 YYEYTKT
-187 LSKEEAQAL
+187 LSEEEGYAL

-206 TVGMEVVDKNNI
+206 MVGIEVLDEHNLI
-218 VFHCISEK
+218 YHCIAEK
-226 PYFEGVATSTCV
+226 PYFDTLAASNCL
-238 YPLSQALVDELGVDG
+238 YPLAQGLVDELGIDG
-253 VNGMN
+253 VNAMN
-258 NENMWYNGAYTLT
+258 NENMWYNGAYTMT
-271 SYIQGNE
+271 TYVQGNE
-278 KIFTK
+278 KVFTK
-283 NPKYWDA
+283 NPKYWDTE
-290 DSVRFD
+290 SVRFD
-296 TATHRMV
+296 KATHRMV
-303 ESWDTAYQ
+303 ESWDTAYH

-324 ESMIKTISENPNHE
+324 ESMVKTISENPDHE
-338 FYKYMVPDKPSSS
+338 FYKYMVPDKPSKMSV
-351 SYQMHWNYA
+351 QFHWNYV

-365 GTVDTNW
+365 GTPDTNW

-386 YGLDLTG
+386 YGLNLYDY
-393 FFGRFN
+393 FGRFN
-399 ALEPLQCEN
+399 AVEPLQCEN
-408 NAFTCRNLVRTSD
+408 SSYTCRNLARTSD

-467 TFPVEIDYYIAG
+467 TFPVEFDHYIVG
-479 SDQTKLDNTL
+479 SNQTQLDNAL

-495 ENCLG
+495 DKYLG
-500 SDYVKFNIK
+500 SDYVKLNIN
-509 TYISSLGKEVRE
+509 TYIANFNKEIRE
-521 PRLHSFIIS
+521 RRLQSFRLD
-530 GWSTDYN
+530 GWGADYN
-537 DPKGYLDSTVIGNDN
+537 DPKNYLAQTMLGNEN
-552 AWYAD
+552 AMYAE

-564 VEENDVTKE
+564 LEENETNKE
-573 LLDSYRTYTKMVE
+573 LLEQLRTYTEMVE
-586 EADKITKDMD
+586 KADAITKDMD

-603 DAEAYTLEKAHMLPC
+603 DAEAYTIEKVHMLPC
-618 YYNVG
+618 NYNVG

-653 EVKEILAAQ
+653 EVKAILAAQ

>member
-1 MSKQFTKVLAL
+1 M
-12 GLAAMMVLSGC
+12 
-23 GGTSTETKTPEESTA
+23 
-38 EKAEQ
+38 
-43 QQEQTQEQ
+43 
-51 QAGEETKHELKE
+51 
-63 VVIPVISTEEIETFN
+63 
-78 FLHSQRTEDSRVLV
+78 LV

-103 RGEIVAGIADEW
+103 RGEIIAAVADEW
-115 GTEDGGLTWK
+115 GTKDGGLTWK

-165 INTSLAMG
+165 VNTSMPIE

-180 YYEYTKA
+180 YYEYTKT
-187 LSKEEAQAL
+187 LSEEEARAL

-206 TVGMEVVDKNNI
+206 MVGMEIVDKNNI
-218 VFHCISEK
+218 IYHCVSEK
-226 PYFEGVATSTCV
+226 PYFDTLATSNCL
-238 YPLSQALVDELGVDG
+238 YPLAQGLVDELGVDG
-253 VNGMN
+253 VNAMN

-278 KIFTK
+278 KVFTK
-283 NPKYWDA
+283 NPKYWDTE
-290 DSVRFD
+290 SVRFD

-311 LYQAGEVDYVKLT
+311 LYQTGDVDYVKLT
-324 ESMIKTISENPNHE
+324 ESMIKTISENPDHE
-338 FYKYMVPDKPSSS
+338 LYQYMVPDKPSTM
-351 SYQMHWNYA
+351 SYQFHWNYA

-365 GTVDTNW
+365 GTPDTNW

-386 YGLDLTG
+386 YGLNLYDY
-393 FFGRFN
+393 FGRFN
-399 ALEPLQCEN
+399 AVEPLQCEN
-408 NAFTCRNLVRTSD
+408 SSYTCRNLARTSD
-421 GTDYVDLVE
+421 GVDYVDLVE
-430 ERLQLPKSNGETP
+430 ERMGLPESDGKNP
-443 RRYDPEKAAEYKKQ
+443 RRYDAEKGAEYKKQ
-457 AMEELSALGV
+457 AIEELTALGV
-467 TFPVEIDYYIAG
+467 TFPVDVDFYVPGAN
-479 SDQTKLDNTL
+479 QTQLDNAL

-495 ENCLG
+495 DKYLG

-509 TYISSLGKEVRE
+509 TYISSFSKEVRE
-521 PRLHSFIIS
+521 PRVQSFCIN
-530 GWSTDYN
+530 GWGADYN
-537 DPKGYLDSTVIGNDN
+537 DPKNYLGQTVIGNDN
-552 AWYAD
+552 AWYSSA
-557 SYSNINK
+557 YSNINK
-564 VEENDVTKE
+564 VEENETNKE

>member
-23 GGTSTETKTPEESTA
+23 GGTSTETKAPEDATA
-38 EKAEQ
+38 EKQEQQDEQ
-43 QQEQTQEQ
+43 QQTGPEATR
-51 QAGEETKHELKE
+51 ELKE
-63 VVIPVISTEEIETFN
+63 VVIPKIATGEIETFN
-78 FLHSQRTEDSRVLV
+78 FLHSQRAEDSTVLL

-103 RGEIVAGIADEW
+103 RGEIIAAIADEW

-153 LEWVLNFHKNES
+153 LEWILNFHKNES
-165 INTSLAMG
+165 INTSMPIE

-180 YYEYTKA
+180 YYEYTKT
-187 LSKEEAQAL
+187 LSEEEARAL

-206 TVGMEVVDKNNI
+206 MVGMEIVDKNNI
-218 VFHCISEK
+218 IYHCISEK
-226 PYFEGVATSTCV
+226 PYFDTLATSNAL
-238 YPLSQALVDELGVDG
+238 YPLAQGLVDELGVDG
-253 VNGMN
+253 VNAMN
-258 NENMWYNGAYTLT
+258 NENMWYNGGYTLT

-283 NPKYWDA
+283 NPKYWDTE
-290 DSVRFD
+290 SVRFD

-324 ESMIKTISENPNHE
+324 ESMIKTISDNPNHE
-338 FYKYMVPDKPSSS
+338 FYKYMVPDKPSMS
-351 SYQMHWNYA
+351 SYQFHWNYA

-365 GTVDTNW
+365 GTPDTNW

-386 YGLDLTG
+386 YGLNLTDY
-393 FFGRFN
+393 FARFN
-399 ALEPLQCEN
+399 AVEPLQCEN
-408 NAFTCRNLVRTSD
+408 NGFTCRNLVRTSD

-430 ERLQLPKSNGETP
+430 DRLELPASDGTNP
-443 RRYDPEKAAEYKKQ
+443 RRYDADKAAEYKKQ
-457 AMEELSALGV
+457 AMEELTALGV

-479 SDQTKLDNTL
+479 ANQTQLDNAL

-495 ENCLG
+495 DKYLG
-500 SDYVKFNIK
+500 GDYVKLNIK
-509 TYISSLGKEVRE
+509 TYISSLSKEVRE
-521 PRLHSFIIS
+521 PRLQSFVIN
-530 GWSTDYN
+530 GWSADYN
-537 DPKGYLDSTVIGNDN
+537 DPKNYLGQTVIGNDN

-557 SYSNINK
+557 AYSNINK
-564 VEENDVTKE
+564 LEENETNKE
-573 LLDSYRTYTKMVE
+573 LLEQYRTYTEMVE
-586 EADKITKDMD
+586 KADAITKDMD

>member
-43 QQEQTQEQ
+43 DQTGVES
-51 QAGEETKHELKE
+51 TRELKE
-63 VVIPVISTEEIETFN
+63 VVIPKIATSELTTFN
-78 FLHSQRTEDSRVLV
+78 FLHTQNGDDGVVLY
-92 NLWDGLLTSNS
+92 NLWDGLLSSNS
-103 RGEIVAGIADEW
+103 WGQIIAGIADEW

-139 NEKADCTAEDFATG
+139 NEKADCVADDFATG
-153 LEWVLNFHKNES
+153 LEWVLNFHKNEAV
-165 INTSLAMG
+165 NTSMPME
-173 MIKGAEE
+173 MIKGARE
-180 YYEYTKA
+180 YYEYTKT
-187 LSKEEAQAL
+187 LSEEEGYAL

-206 TVGMEVVDKNNI
+206 MVGIEVLDEHNLI
-218 VFHCISEK
+218 YHCIAEK
-226 PYFEGVATSTCV
+226 PYFDTLAASNCL
-238 YPLSQALVDELGVDG
+238 YPLAQGLVDELGVDG
-253 VNGMN
+253 VNAMN
-258 NENMWYNGAYTLT
+258 NENMWYNGAYTMT
-271 SYIQGNE
+271 TYVQGNE
-278 KIFTK
+278 KVFTK
-283 NPKYWDA
+283 NPKYWDTE
-290 DSVRFD
+290 SVRFD
-296 TATHRMV
+296 KATHRMV
-303 ESWDTAYQ
+303 ESWDTAYH

-324 ESMIKTISENPNHE
+324 ESMVKTISENPDHE
-338 FYKYMVPDKPSSS
+338 FYKYMVPDKPSKMSV
-351 SYQMHWNYA
+351 QFHWNYV

-365 GTVDTNW
+365 GTPDTNW

-386 YGLDLTG
+386 YGLNMIDYL
-393 FFGRFN
+393 GRFN
-399 ALEPLQCEN
+399 AVEPLQCEN
-408 NAFTCRNLVRTSD
+408 SSYTCRNLARTSD

-467 TFPVEIDYYIAG
+467 TFPVEFDHYIVG
-479 SDQTKLDNTL
+479 SNQTQLDNAL

-495 ENCLG
+495 DKYLG
-500 SDYVKFNIK
+500 SDYVKLNIN
-509 TYISSLGKEVRE
+509 TYIANFNKEIRE
-521 PRLHSFIIS
+521 RRLQSFRLD
-530 GWSTDYN
+530 GWGADYN
-537 DPKGYLDSTVIGNDN
+537 DPKNYLAQTMLGNEN
-552 AWYAD
+552 AMYAE

-564 VEENDVTKE
+564 LEENETNKE
-573 LLDSYRTYTKMVE
+573 LLEQLRTYTEMVE
-586 EADKITKDMD
+586 KADAITKDMD

-603 DAEAYTLEKAHMLPC
+603 DAEAYTIEKVHMLPC
-618 YYNVG
+618 NYNVG

-653 EVKEILAAQ
+653 EVKAILAAQ

>member
-1 MSKQFTKVLAL
+1 MNKQFTKALAL
-12 GLAAMMVLSGC
+12 GLAAMMVLGGC
-23 GGTSTETKTPEESTA
+23 GGASTETKAPEEATA
-38 EKAEQ
+38 EKQEQQDEQ
-43 QQEQTQEQ
+43 QQTGPEATR
-51 QAGEETKHELKE
+51 ELKE
-63 VVIPVISTEEIETFN
+63 VVIPKIATGEIETFN
-78 FLHSQRTEDSRVLV
+78 FLHSQRAEDSTVLL

-103 RGEIVAGIADEW
+103 RGEIIAAIADEW

-153 LEWVLNFHKNES
+153 LEWILNFHKNES
-165 INTSLAMG
+165 INTSMPIE

-180 YYEYTKA
+180 YYEYTKT
-187 LSKEEAQAL
+187 LSEEEARAL

-206 TVGMEVVDKNNI
+206 MVGMEIVDKNNI
-218 VFHCISEK
+218 IYHCISEK
-226 PYFEGVATSTCV
+226 PYFDTLATSNAL
-238 YPLSQALVDELGVDG
+238 YPLAQGLVDELGVDG
-253 VNGMN
+253 VNAMN
-258 NENMWYNGAYTLT
+258 NENMWYNGGYTLT

-283 NPKYWDA
+283 NPKYWDTE
-290 DSVRFD
+290 SVRFD

-324 ESMIKTISENPNHE
+324 ESMIKTISDNPNHE
-338 FYKYMVPDKPSSS
+338 FYKYMVPDKPSMS
-351 SYQMHWNYA
+351 SYQFHWNYA

-365 GTVDTNW
+365 GTPDTNW

-386 YGLDLTG
+386 YGLNLTDY
-393 FFGRFN
+393 FARFN
-399 ALEPLQCEN
+399 AVEPLQCEN
-408 NAFTCRNLVRTSD
+408 NGFTCRNLVRTSD

-430 ERLQLPKSNGETP
+430 DRLELPASDGTNP
-443 RRYDPEKAAEYKKQ
+443 RRYDADKAAEYKKQ
-457 AMEELSALGV
+457 AMEELTALGV

-479 SDQTKLDNTL
+479 ANQTQLDNAL

-495 ENCLG
+495 DKYLG
-500 SDYVKFNIK
+500 GDYVKLNIK
-509 TYISSLGKEVRE
+509 TYISSLSKEVRE
-521 PRLHSFIIS
+521 PRLQSFVIN
-530 GWSTDYN
+530 GWSADYN
-537 DPKGYLDSTVIGNDN
+537 DPKNYLGQTVIGNDN

-557 SYSNINK
+557 AYSNINK
-564 VEENDVTKE
+564 LEENETNKE
-573 LLDSYRTYTKMVE
+573 LLEQYRTYTEMVE
-586 EADKITKDMD
+586 KADAITKDMD

>member
-43 QQEQTQEQ
+43 DQTGVES
-51 QAGEETKHELKE
+51 TRELKE
-63 VVIPVISTEEIETFN
+63 VVIPKIATGEIETFN
-78 FLHSQRTEDSRVLV
+78 FLHSQRAEDSTVLL

-103 RGEIVAGIADEW
+103 RGEIIAAIADEW

-153 LEWVLNFHKNES
+153 LEWILNFHKNES
-165 INTSLAMG
+165 INTSMPIE

-180 YYEYTKA
+180 YYEYTKT
-187 LSKEEAQAL
+187 LSEEEARAL

-206 TVGMEVVDKNNI
+206 MVGMEIVDKNNI
-218 VFHCISEK
+218 IYHCISEK
-226 PYFEGVATSTCV
+226 PYFDTLATSNAL
-238 YPLSQALVDELGVDG
+238 YPLAQGLVDELGVDG
-253 VNGMN
+253 VNAMN
-258 NENMWYNGAYTLT
+258 NENMWYNGGYTLT

-283 NPKYWDA
+283 NPKYWDTE
-290 DSVRFD
+290 SVRFD

-324 ESMIKTISENPNHE
+324 ESMIKTISDNPNHE
-338 FYKYMVPDKPSSS
+338 FYKYMVPDKPSMS
-351 SYQMHWNYA
+351 SYQFHWNYA

-365 GTVDTNW
+365 GTPDTNW

-386 YGLDLTG
+386 YGLNLTDY
-393 FFGRFN
+393 FARFN
-399 ALEPLQCEN
+399 AVEPLQCEN
-408 NAFTCRNLVRTSD
+408 NGFTCRNLVRTSD

-430 ERLQLPKSNGETP
+430 DRLELPASDGTNP
-443 RRYDPEKAAEYKKQ
+443 RRYDADKAAEYKKQ
-457 AMEELSALGV
+457 AMEELTALGV

-479 SDQTKLDNTL
+479 ANQTQLDNAL

-495 ENCLG
+495 DKYLG
-500 SDYVKFNIK
+500 GDYVKLNIK
-509 TYISSLGKEVRE
+509 TYISSLSKEVRE
-521 PRLHSFIIS
+521 PRLQSFVIN
-530 GWSTDYN
+530 GWSADYN
-537 DPKGYLDSTVIGNDN
+537 DPKNYLGQTVIGNDN

-557 SYSNINK
+557 AYSNINK
-564 VEENDVTKE
+564 LEENETNKE
-573 LLDSYRTYTKMVE
+573 LLEQYRTYTEMVE
-586 EADKITKDMD
+586 KADAITKDMD

>member
-43 QQEQTQEQ
+43 DQTGVES
-51 QAGEETKHELKE
+51 TRELKE
-63 VVIPVISTEEIETFN
+63 VVIPKIASSELETFN
-78 FLHSQRTEDSRVLV
+78 FLHSQRSEDAVVLL

-103 RGEIVAGIADEW
+103 RGDIIAAVADEW
-115 GTEDGGLTWK
+115 GTVDGGLTWK

-153 LEWVLNFHKNES
+153 LEWILNFHKNES
-165 INTSLAMG
+165 INTSMPIE

-180 YYEYTKA
+180 YYEYTKT
-187 LSKEEAQAL
+187 LSEEEARAL

-206 TVGMEVVDKNNI
+206 MVGMEIVDKNNI
-218 VFHCISEK
+218 IYHCISEK
-226 PYFEGVATSTCV
+226 PYFDTLATSNAL
-238 YPLSQALVDELGVDG
+238 YPLAQGLVDELGVDG
-253 VNGMN
+253 VNAMN
-258 NENMWYNGAYTLT
+258 NENMWYNGGYTLT

-283 NPKYWDA
+283 NPKYWDTE
-290 DSVRFD
+290 SVRFD

-324 ESMIKTISENPNHE
+324 ESMIKTISDNPNHE
-338 FYKYMVPDKPSSS
+338 FYKYMVPDKPSMS
-351 SYQMHWNYA
+351 SYQFHWNYA

-365 GTVDTNW
+365 GTPDTNW

-386 YGLDLTG
+386 YGLNLTDY
-393 FFGRFN
+393 FARFN
-399 ALEPLQCEN
+399 AVEPLQCEN
-408 NAFTCRNLVRTSD
+408 NGFTCRNLVRTSD

-430 ERLQLPKSNGETP
+430 DRLELPASDGTNP
-443 RRYDPEKAAEYKKQ
+443 RRYDADKAAEYKKQ
-457 AMEELSALGV
+457 AMEELTALGV

-479 SDQTKLDNTL
+479 ANQTQLDNAL

-495 ENCLG
+495 DKYLG
-500 SDYVKFNIK
+500 GDYVKLNIK
-509 TYISSLGKEVRE
+509 TYISSFSKEVRE
-521 PRLHSFIIS
+521 PRVQSFCIN
-530 GWSTDYN
+530 GWGADYN
-537 DPKGYLDSTVIGNDN
+537 DPKNYLGQTVIGNDN
-552 AWYAD
+552 AWYSSA
-557 SYSNINK
+557 YSNINK
-564 VEENDVTKE
+564 VEENETNKE

>member
-1 MSKQFTKVLAL
+1 
-12 GLAAMMVLSGC
+12 MVL
-23 GGTSTETKTPEESTA
+23 
-38 EKAEQ
+38 
-43 QQEQTQEQ
+43 
-51 QAGEETKHELKE
+51 L
-63 VVIPVISTEEIETFN
+63 
-78 FLHSQRTEDSRVLV
+78 

-103 RGEIVAGIADEW
+103 RGEIIAAVADEW
-115 GTEDGGLTWK
+115 GTKDGGLTWK

-165 INTSLAMG
+165 VNTSMPIE

-180 YYEYTKA
+180 YYEYTKT
-187 LSKEEAQAL
+187 LSEEEARAL

-206 TVGMEVVDKNNI
+206 MVGMEIVDKNNI
-218 VFHCISEK
+218 IYHCVSEK
-226 PYFEGVATSTCV
+226 PYFDTLATSNCL
-238 YPLSQALVDELGVDG
+238 YPLAQGLVDELGVDG
-253 VNGMN
+253 VNAMN

-278 KIFTK
+278 KVFTK
-283 NPKYWDA
+283 NPKYWDTE
-290 DSVRFD
+290 SVRFD

-311 LYQAGEVDYVKLT
+311 LYQTGDVDYVKLT
-324 ESMIKTISENPNHE
+324 ESMIKTISENPDHE
-338 FYKYMVPDKPSSS
+338 LYQYMVPDKPSTM
-351 SYQMHWNYA
+351 SYQFHWNYA

-365 GTVDTNW
+365 GTPDTNW

-386 YGLDLTG
+386 YGLNLYDY
-393 FFGRFN
+393 FGRFN
-399 ALEPLQCEN
+399 AVEPLQCEN
-408 NAFTCRNLVRTSD
+408 SSYTCRNLARTSD
-421 GTDYVDLVE
+421 GVDYVDLVE
-430 ERLQLPKSNGETP
+430 ERMGLPESDGKNP
-443 RRYDPEKAAEYKKQ
+443 RRYDAEKGAEYKKQ
-457 AMEELSALGV
+457 AIEELTALGV
-467 TFPVEIDYYIAG
+467 TFPVDVDFYVPGAN
-479 SDQTKLDNTL
+479 QTQLDNAL

-495 ENCLG
+495 DKYLG

-509 TYISSLGKEVRE
+509 TYISSFSKEVRE
-521 PRLHSFIIS
+521 PRVQSFCIN
-530 GWSTDYN
+530 GWGADYN
-537 DPKGYLDSTVIGNDN
+537 DPKNYLGQTVIGNDN
-552 AWYAD
+552 AWYSSA
-557 SYSNINK
+557 YSNINK
-564 VEENDVTKE
+564 VEENETNKE
-573 LLDSYRTYTKMVE
+573 LLDSYRTYTEMVE
-586 EADKITKDMD
+586 KADAITKDMD

>member
-1 MSKQFTKVLAL
+1 
-12 GLAAMMVLSGC
+12 MVL
-23 GGTSTETKTPEESTA
+23 
-38 EKAEQ
+38 
-43 QQEQTQEQ
+43 
-51 QAGEETKHELKE
+51 L
-63 VVIPVISTEEIETFN
+63 
-78 FLHSQRTEDSRVLV
+78 

-103 RGEIVAGIADEW
+103 RGEIIAAVADEW
-115 GTEDGGLTWK
+115 GTKDGGLTWK

-165 INTSLAMG
+165 VNTSMPIE

-180 YYEYTKA
+180 YYEYTKT
-187 LSKEEAQAL
+187 LSEEEARAL

-206 TVGMEVVDKNNI
+206 MVGMEIVDKNNI
-218 VFHCISEK
+218 IYHCVSEK
-226 PYFEGVATSTCV
+226 PYFDTLATSNCL
-238 YPLSQALVDELGVDG
+238 YPLAQGLVDELGVDG
-253 VNGMN
+253 VNAMN

-278 KIFTK
+278 KVFTK
-283 NPKYWDA
+283 NPKYWDTE
-290 DSVRFD
+290 SVRFD

-311 LYQAGEVDYVKLT
+311 LYQTGDVDYVKLT
-324 ESMIKTISENPNHE
+324 ESMIKTISENPDHE
-338 FYKYMVPDKPSSS
+338 LYQYMVPDKPSTM
-351 SYQMHWNYA
+351 SYQFHWNYA

-365 GTVDTNW
+365 GTPDTNW

-386 YGLDLTG
+386 YGLNLYDY
-393 FFGRFN
+393 FGRFN
-399 ALEPLQCEN
+399 AVEPLQCEN
-408 NAFTCRNLVRTSD
+408 SSYTCRNLARTSD
-421 GTDYVDLVE
+421 GVDYVDLVE
-430 ERLQLPKSNGETP
+430 ERMGLPESDGKNP
-443 RRYDPEKAAEYKKQ
+443 RRYDAEKGAEYKKQ
-457 AMEELSALGV
+457 AIEELTALGV
-467 TFPVEIDYYIAG
+467 TFPVDVDFYVPGAN
-479 SDQTKLDNTL
+479 QTQLDNAL

-495 ENCLG
+495 DKYLG

-509 TYISSLGKEVRE
+509 TYISSFSKEVRE
-521 PRLHSFIIS
+521 PRVQSFCIN
-530 GWSTDYN
+530 GWGADYN
-537 DPKGYLDSTVIGNDN
+537 DPKNYLGQTVIGNDN
-552 AWYAD
+552 AWYSSA
-557 SYSNINK
+557 YSNINK
-564 VEENDVTKE
+564 VEENETNKE
-573 LLDSYRTYTKMVE
+573 LLDSYRTYTEMVE
-586 EADKITKDMD
+586 KADAITKDMD

-653 EVKEILAAQ
+653 EVKAILAAQ